1 MISQRRIT
9 KILVKFNH
17 LNFNIPSFFGDLNR
31 LAKFLSEARDF
42 PSNKS
47 RVSCLKAWLREE
59 KETLVR
65 RLKSQAKK
73 NRTRLFA

>member
-31 LAKFLSEARDF
+31 LVKFLPEDGIF
-42 PSNKS
+42 PQT
-47 RVSCLKAWLREE
+47 KAE
-59 KETLVR
+59 
-65 RLKSQAKK
+65 
-73 NRTRLFA
+73 